1 MPFIELPAKPPFTD
15 EQRLY
20 GILISL
26 AHAESD
32 LHLPIAEE
40 GLSFRE
46 RAERILKHA
55 SGSRRIAPH
64 LFQLSRLIAHTPAFA
79 GTEEERREQPEDG

>member
-20 GILISL
+20 GILLCL
-26 AHAESD
+26 ARAEAE
-32 LHLPIAEE
+32 LRLPLGEE
-40 GLSFRE
+40 MSFHE

-64 LFQLSRLIAHTPAFA
+64 LFQLAWLITHTPAFA
-79 GTEEERREQPEDG
+79 PTEEA